1 MLFYHTDEQ
10 LLFGLVIALVTMI
23 GYKEAAPY
31 WEISVDHISYM
42 CNILVVVTMI
52 ALMAMGE
59 TQGRRSE
66 RTESF
71 LGSSLVAIASFIVVY
86 VFYGQWREK
95 QIRAE
100 PITKVSQGEDQ
111 RGWKRGGLVGQA
123 RCQQIS
129 LNGNRWR

>member
-100 PITKVSQGEDQ
+100 PITKVSCQGEDQ
-111 RGWKRGGLVGQA
+111 RMDGSGGTWRARLVV
-123 RCQQIS
+123 S
-129 LNGNRWR
+129 PKNNV